1 MSNFQKNVTNKNF
14 LFEPNIK
21 IKDELV
27 LLINILND
35 EIKSYFLATK
45 QIILKSKEGINTRI
59 NYDYINLIEKQ
70 LYLFIQ
76 KAKDLFKKM
85 KYVKRQNCFQQQIE
99 KNNNNNQLY
108 NYCNN
113 NFFYYSNAPLATN
126 TNDYNDQPNNNI
138 FQNNSYK
145 KKLIKSPNEITNF
158 NINYYLTRN
167 NSPRYKQQFERK
179 VIYRNKSDI
188 MSDNENSSN
197 CLNKQLNIQNKK
209 SDKDDLIKKILFLL
223 KKLKITKGKI
233 FYETN
238 EAQKYKYIFN
248 TLLGELDKL
257 IKIISNEK
265 IEKEYKCLSERGLQ
279 NKEKYEKFINL
290 LNYQKF
296 LLTNNKNEK
305 NKNKNNNSRSSI
317 KINKT
322 FNNINGCNLIND
334 NRNQINLFN
343 NQNIKLKGVSKSIDE
358 KCKNEIF
365 NNKIKQKENTI
376 FNINKQN
383 KNSLRNKLFK
393 DIMSSMNEDN
403 QEEKNN
409 YGIINPQLVDKEQQT
424 DYIFINI
431 ISKEIYLFIEK
442 DSKIINNKQKTLEEL
457 KNQIQILKDQNEI
470 LKKDLSNSNNQL
482 SLMKLEEEKKNKEI
496 NLMKK
501 LIEYNENSISKNKGE
516 KKESIINDGYEEL
529 QRDRD
534 QALIKYE
541 LLKRDYDRQAIQL
554 KEKEKLLN
562 NYNLY
567 SNIDNS
573 KNIDEKILKLIKKH
587 ENEIEELNKKYIRNI
602 INLKVNLPNCFSAET
617 HEILIDKKYT
627 KYNLHW
633 YLLTIISAK
642 EKDYE
647 NTFWVSEDEIKDSLS
662 EFNKFNNEDEI
673 EKKNNEDFLIYQ
685 QKLIKRIE
693 DNENHIYKLE
703 SKLKKE
709 NKE

>member
-305 NKNKNNNSRSSI
+305 NKNNNSRSSI

-442 DSKIINNKQKTLEEL
+442 DSKIINNKEKILEEL
-457 KNQIQILKDQNEI
+457 KNQIQILKDKNEI

-703 SKLKKE
+703 SQLKKE

>member
-45 QIILKSKEGINTRI
+45 QIILKSKEGINNRI

-85 KYVKRQNCFQQQIE
+85 KYVKRQNCFQQQTE

-188 MSDNENSSN
+188 MSDNENSTN

-296 LLTNNKNEK
+296 LLTNNKNE
-305 NKNKNNNSRSSI
+305 KNKNNNSRSSI

>member
-14 LFEPNIK
+14 LFEPNVK

-45 QIILKSKEGINTRI
+45 QIILKSKEGINNRI

-85 KYVKRQNCFQQQIE
+85 KYVKRQNCFQQQTE

-296 LLTNNKNEK
+296 LLTNNKNE
-305 NKNKNNNSRSSI
+305 KNKNNNSRSSI

>member
-14 LFEPNIK
+14 LFEPNVK

-126 TNDYNDQPNNNI
+126 TNDYNEQPNNNI

-188 MSDNENSSN
+188 MSDNENSTN

-296 LLTNNKNEK
+296 LLTNNKNE
-305 NKNKNNNSRSSI
+305 KNKNNNSRSSI

-442 DSKIINNKQKTLEEL
+442 DSKILNNKQKTLEEL